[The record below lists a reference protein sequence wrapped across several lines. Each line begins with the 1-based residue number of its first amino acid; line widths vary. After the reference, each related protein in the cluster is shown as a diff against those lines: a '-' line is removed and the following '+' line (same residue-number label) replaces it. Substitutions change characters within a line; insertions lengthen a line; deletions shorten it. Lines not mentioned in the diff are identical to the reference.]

1 MSQKRLYRDVDNAR
15 IAGVCAGIANYFG
28 IETWVVRLLTI
39 TFGLFN
45 GGLVLIAYLAAWLLM
60 DKAPPQYAAEHGDEP
75 RVKAKAWQAGQS
87 PAELLTR
94 LEARFNNMEMQVQQL
109 EKYVTST
116 AYKVNRE
123 FNKL

>member
-1 MSQKRLYRDVDNAR
+1 MSQKRLYRDVENGR

-45 GGLVLIAYLAAWLLM
+45 GGLVLIAYLAACLLI
-60 DKAPPQYAAEHGDEP
+60 DKAPPQYASEHGDEP
-75 RVKAKAWQAGQS
+75 RIKAKAWQAGQP

-94 LEARFNNMEMQVQQL
+94 LEARYTQIELQVQQL
-109 EKYVTST
+109 EKYVTSS

-123 FNKL
+123 FNRL